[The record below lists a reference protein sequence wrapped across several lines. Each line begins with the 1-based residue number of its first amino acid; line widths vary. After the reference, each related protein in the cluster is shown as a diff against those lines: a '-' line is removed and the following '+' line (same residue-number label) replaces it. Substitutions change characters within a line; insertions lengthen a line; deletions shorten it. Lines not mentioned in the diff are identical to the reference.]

1 MTLSLHGNG
10 TSRIKEIDGWRAISV
25 LLVIFHHL
33 GAFKFAS
40 KTASVPIV
48 KTIAQYAGPLG
59 VETFFVISGFVI
71 CRMLMA
77 EEQKTGWVSL
87 KGFYFRRVFRILP
100 ALGLYLVTCSVLL
113 ALGCIRDRWI
123 AVFWAALFLFD
134 LSRVPMSWFFGH
146 TWSLAIEEQFYIIF
160 PSLWVFL
167 RRRWRS
173 RVILALFFLCVLW
186 NVEAVAKSPHV
197 ILVASGPPGFAGIC
211 CGILMAIH
219 EKRARSI
226 AKFVPGVFV
235 GLGGLMLILRP
246 IRGFDWRSAIY
257 ESLVVPP
264 VIALVL
270 LFSMERG
277 VLLRRVLR
285 SRSMQAIG
293 VASYG
298 IYLWQQLFTAPM
310 DTYSREGAAIPW
322 LWPLSILIVAGS
334 YFWIEKPAIRFGQSL
349 SKAAKQRAYR
359 EQLKVE
365 VPQSVELG
373 QELSDL

>member
-1 MTLSLHGNG
+1 VTTSLQDSG

-33 GAFKFAS
+33 GAFKFKS
-40 KTASVPIV
+40 LTSSVPMAT
-48 KTIAQYAGPLG
+48 TIAHYAGPLG

-100 ALGLYLVTCSVLL
+100 ALWLYLVTCGVLL

-123 AVFWAALFLFD
+123 AFFWASLFLFD

-160 PSLWVFL
+160 PSLWVL
-167 RRRWRS
+167 VRKRWRS
-173 RVILALFFLCVLW
+173 RVILALFVLCVLW
-186 NVEAVAKSPHV
+186 NIEAVATSPHV

-211 CGILMAIH
+211 CGVLMAIH
-219 EKRARSI
+219 EQRARSI
-226 AKFVPGVFV
+226 AKLVPGVV
-235 GLGGLMLILRP
+235 VALGGCMLILRP
-246 IRGFDWRSAIY
+246 ITSFDWRSAIY
-257 ESLVVPP
+257 DGLVVPP

-277 VLLRRVLR
+277 ELLRRVLR
-285 SRSMQAIG
+285 SRVMQAIG

-298 IYLWQQLFTAPM
+298 IYLWQQLFTAPS
-310 DTYSREGAAIPW
+310 DTFAKGGTVIPW
-322 LWPLSILIVAGS
+322 LWPVLMLIVASS
-334 YFWIEKPAIRFGQSL
+334 YFWIEKPAIRFGQLL
-349 SKAAKQRAYR
+349 SKRAKQNGSR

-365 VPQSVELG
+365 VRQGVEVN
-373 QELSDL
+373 QEIG